1 MRDTSALRSRNN
13 KIILITVI
21 VILAL
26 SSISSFTGGEKA
38 PIVIDLGDSIYDV
51 ANDLSGFEDQYTMG
65 EDWLR
70 LVCTPQSA
78 WTNTLK
84 QKKLGY
90 YEVGFE
96 HNKVVSI
103 AWYSF
108 DHILQKDGL
117 LRVHCAVP

>member
-1 MRDTSALRSRNN
+1 MRDTSVLRSRNN
-13 KIILITVI
+13 KIILITGI

-51 ANDLSGFEDQYTMG
+51 ANNLSGFEEQYTMG
-65 EDWLR
+65 DDWLR
-70 LVCTPQSA
+70 LVCSPQSA

-84 QKKLGY
+84 QKKTGY
-90 YEVGFE
+90 YEVAFE

-108 DHILQKDGL
+108 DHILQKDKL